1 MSIHRLLAIDVART
15 FARVTQPPD
24 DSNVE
29 TDAQEDVIDLL
40 TTSPRVINKL
50 ENLTG
55 LSEQERQLLQ
65 PVTETFAFRVSPYY
79 ASLIDWSDE
88 RDPLR
93 KIVLPK

>member
-1 MSIHRLLAIDVART
+1 LA
-15 FARVTQPPD
+15 
-24 DSNVE
+24 
-29 TDAQEDVIDLL
+29 
-40 TTSPRVINKL
+40 TSPRVINKL

-93 KIVLPK
+93 KSCYRDRMSLKASLFMTQVPRRRTPWCADYSTNIKELRCCW